1 MAETMAFYPVHIFGG
16 SGFDASLTEFRENYM
31 FVQTYIC
38 IIYIYIYYICM
49 YTYIYIYMYKY

>member
-38 IIYIYIYYICM
+38 IIYILYACIH
-49 YTYIYIYMYKY
+49 IYMYKY